1 MSHRAW
7 VGGLVFII
15 VAEALLTGVI
25 PLTRSELYGE
35 LAKGSTLIYIMAAW
49 AFANIFVLEAIQ
61 AVKGYVVLRASL
73 KAREARTHEV
83 CIGLTNRTSDAEIAP
98 NAPQRVQEDIKLS
111 YINRYTA
118 WSEYLISG
126 IILVYLIVVNWDHT
140 SLILASLIYSVISI
154 AIAYLFSPRLTEAEK
169 HVQRTEAEFR
179 DSLVTS
185 LTPIGLNPAQ
195 EANIKAGKIGLH
207 FNLFTKLQGS
217 VLQILP
223 FVLLTPALMSGV
235 ISFQEIMEHAN
246 TFSIIVVNAAI
257 LISIFPVLIRG
268 KASEERVKELHK

>member
-7 VGGLVFII
+7 VGGLVVII
-15 VAEALLTGVI
+15 VAEALLTGII

-35 LAKGSTLIYIMAAW
+35 LAKGSTLIYLMAAY
-49 AFANIFVLEAIQ
+49 AFVNIFVLEAIQ

-73 KAREARTHEV
+73 KARETRTHAV
-83 CIGLTNRTSDAEIAP
+83 CLGLTNRTSDAEIVP

-118 WSEYLISG
+118 WSEYFISG
-126 IILVYLIVVNWDHT
+126 IILVYLIAVNWDHT
-140 SLILASLIYSVISI
+140 SLILASLVYSVISI

-223 FVLLTPALMSGV
+223 FVLLTPALVAGG
-235 ISFQEIMEHAN
+235 ITFQEIMEHAN